1 VGERRV
7 TARLRDL
14 DVELQPDPRR
24 TIARLFLPGEGII
37 PTRSRA
43 EDIIKRIVDMPADEI
58 LTAAAEILAAF
69 GDRHVE
75 FRAILMHHAETVV
88 FRSDKP
94 PLLDDSMSIVIGA
107 AFTAEHS
114 VEAAA
119 LCNPSAVR
127 HPDQTGLAAGELRL
141 AVALRSIGEGH
152 VSSIGFASA
161 VIGPGTT
168 WRFEDRVMPP
178 VAPLIGE
185 GNWSRARLREAL
197 EAEGRLNELSGAVVR
212 ALPKSFRSSEI
223 EVAIGA
229 VPSELG
235 RWREPH
241 VDLDTIRTMAWSAYE
256 ATFDEGTD
264 LSQRVLLPV
273 TPGES
278 NGIEDARFVEYTDE
292 DGTVEYR
299 ASYTAYDGR
308 SIAPRLI
315 CSPDLLSFTM
325 HRLMGKAAV
334 NKGMAFFPRAIGGL
348 DWALTRTDG
357 ENISIAS
364 SKNGVSWSNV
374 GILHRPTELWEAV
387 QLGNCGSPIETDRG
401 WLVLTHGVGPMRR
414 YAIAAILLDLED
426 PTRVIG
432 WLDEPLLEPVGELRE
447 GYVPNVVYSCG
458 GIVHDGTLWLP
469 YGVGDQRVRAAA
481 IRVDELLDAMTALPI
496 A

>member
-1 VGERRV
+1 MGGTLV

-14 DVELQPDPRR
+14 EVELLPDPGR
-24 TIARLFLPGEGII
+24 TVTRLFLPGEGII

-43 EDIIKRIVDMPADEI
+43 GDIIERIEAMPSSEI
-58 LTAAAEILAAF
+58 GAAAAELLDAF
-69 GDRHVE
+69 GDRHDDLHAALV
-75 FRAILMHHAETVV
+75 HHAQTVV
-88 FRSDKP
+88 FRSDHP
-94 PLLDDSMSIVIGA
+94 DRLDEAMSVVIGA

-119 LCNPSAVR
+119 LCNPSAVV
-127 HPDQTGLAAGELRL
+127 HPDQAGLADGELRL

-161 VIGPGTT
+161 VIGPGIQ
-168 WRFEDRVMPP
+168 WRFEERRLPATAP
-178 VAPLIGE
+178 VIRE
-185 GNWSRARLREAL
+185 GRWSRARLREAL
-197 EAEGRLNELSGAVVR
+197 EADGRLNELSGAVVR
-212 ALPKSFRSSEI
+212 ALPKTFGSSEV
-223 EVAIGA
+223 ELAIA
-229 VPSELG
+229 AIPAELG

-256 ATFDEGTD
+256 AEFDEATD

-273 TPGES
+273 TAGEA
-278 NGIEDARFVEYTDE
+278 NGVEDARFVSYTHE
-292 DGTVEYR
+292 DGTVEYK

-315 CSPDLLSFTM
+315 RSPDLRTFTM

-364 SKNGVSWSNV
+364 STNGLSWANV
-374 GILHRPTELWEAV
+374 GVLHRPTELWEAV

-401 WLVLTHGVGPMRR
+401 WLVVTHGVGPMRR
-414 YAIAAILLDLED
+414 YSIAALLLDLED

-432 WLDEPLLEPVGELRE
+432 RLEQPMLEPVGDLQE

-458 GIVHDGTLWLP
+458 GVIHDGTLWLP

-481 IRVDELLDAMTALPI
+481 IAVDELLDAMTPV
-496 A
+496 